1 MTFAIFFVKM
11 LSVPC
16 EDCAMRLNLREI
28 IHVPGAAVPFDF
40 TLDLTQEDFFGEQP
54 ITQPVYVTGRVK
66 NIADV
71 LVLEGQAK
79 SVLDY
84 TCDRCMGRFSREK
97 TVKLSYML
105 AEEMEG
111 EEDGEI
117 VLLDDGEIDIGDLA
131 YTAFILDTD
140 ADIVVEVEL
149 AIIALVLCLVQFRVG
164 RWMGGLAGDAIAGG
178 QSVGQKNTI
187 LAVWM
192 SLNFLDPVASIA
204 PTAYIVWQNFVNSYQ
219 LSRVKK

>member
-1 MTFAIFFVKM
+1 M
-11 LSVPC
+11 
-16 EDCAMRLNLREI
+16 
-28 IHVPGAAVPFDF
+28 
-40 TLDLTQEDFFGEQP
+40 
-54 ITQPVYVTGRVK
+54 TGRVK

-131 YTAFILDTD
+131 YTAFILDMDTKHLCSED
-140 ADIVVEVEL
+140 CKGLCPGCGANLNQEDCRCKKQVDPRL
-149 AIIALVLCLVQFRVG
+149 AALAKLLQ
-164 RWMGGLAGDAIAGG
+164 D
-178 QSVGQKNTI
+178 
-187 LAVWM
+187 
-192 SLNFLDPVASIA
+192 D
-204 PTAYIVWQNFVNSYQ
+204 
-219 LSRVKK
+219 